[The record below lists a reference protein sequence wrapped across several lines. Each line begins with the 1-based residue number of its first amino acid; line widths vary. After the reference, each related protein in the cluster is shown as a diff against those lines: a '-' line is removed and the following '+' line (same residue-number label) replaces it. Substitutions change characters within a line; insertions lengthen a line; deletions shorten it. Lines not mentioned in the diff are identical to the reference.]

1 MKISKSLNN
10 LVFFFS
16 LFLFFEISLSYS
28 NEPVDIWDIKKLD
41 SEMAED
47 KIKKNNTST
56 ISSEIKIENNT
67 QTISSFDI
75 IGKQEMQLIGLY
87 DPQENNLDIDMWK
100 NTDGDQI
107 KSIMKK
113 IRTLNLSKDA
123 SEIYKVALLT
133 NSYLPNININK
144 KEFISFKQDFL
155 IKNKDLNL
163 IKNFLEKNKDIEGN
177 QKIIKFYLDTYL
189 VEGQETEACSLFND
203 LNIFVSDN
211 YIDKFKIYCLIK
223 LDKREDAQLYLD
235 LKKEDNFKDKSF
247 EKIFS
252 VLMGYEDK
260 KDIEISDKSIL
271 DFHLSRLTSTNF
283 NYVPGENTSKLI
295 WKYLSSNN
303 LLEKVNDIDLENIE
317 KINTIEKATHDG
329 NYSEEELFNLYKRF
343 NFTFDELLNVNEK
356 YKLMSNS
363 KGRALLYQRILLTY
377 DIDEKLK
384 LSKKLKK
391 YMKDD
396 EIDNAFYLELSKIL
410 KKIKIDDVPSDHTT
424 FYEKNL
430 INDITLNKNIK
441 FNNKILH
448 QSKLLNY
455 FIKDLNNEKIS
466 KDANEILKKIKSNKK
481 YKFSRKD
488 KILLDSLRYD
498 GVDIQKKYD
507 NLYEKDPNIP
517 TDLQVLINNNNI
529 GMILL
534 RLVEIIGEDQIEN
547 LGTETLYFIT
557 TVLNETN
564 LDNLRNKIIIKTLPN
579 RV

>member
-10 LVFFFS
+10 FIFFLS
-16 LFLFFEISLSYS
+16 LFLFFEISISYS
-28 NEPVDIWDIKKLD
+28 NEPVDIWDIKKID
-41 SEMAED
+41 SEIAKEE
-47 KIKKNNTST
+47 IGKNNVNI
-56 ISSEIKIENNT
+56 ISSNIESENNN

-87 DPQENNLDIDMWK
+87 DPQENNLNIDMWM

-107 KSIMKK
+107 KSIIKK
-113 IRTLNLSKDA
+113 INTLNLSVDA
-123 SEIYKVALLT
+123 SEIFKVALLT
-133 NSYLPNININK
+133 NSYLPNMNIK
-144 KEFISFKQDFL
+144 GQEFISFKQDFL
-155 IKNKDLNL
+155 IKNKDLEL
-163 IKNFLEKNKDIEGN
+163 IKIFLEKNRGIVGN
-177 QKIIKFYLDTYL
+177 QNLIKFYLDTYL
-189 VEGQETEACSLFND
+189 VKGEEIESCNLFND
-203 LNIFVSDN
+203 LNTFETDE

-223 LDKREDAQLYLD
+223 SEKKEEAQLYLD
-235 LKKEDNFKDKSF
+235 LKKENNFKDKYF

-252 VLMGYEDK
+252 ILMGYADKEDIK
-260 KDIEISDKSIL
+260 ISDKSVL
-271 DFHLSRLTSTNF
+271 DFHLSRLASDNF
-283 NYVPGENTSKLI
+283 SYVPSKNTSKLI

-303 LLEKVNDIDLENIE
+303 LLERVNDIDLENNE
-317 KINTIEKATHDG
+317 KIKTIEKATHDG
-329 NYSEEELFNLYKRF
+329 NYSEEDLFNLYKRF
-343 NFTFDELLNVNEK
+343 NFTLDELLNVNEK
-356 YKLMSNS
+356 YKLMSNH

-384 LSKKLKK
+384 LLKKLKK
-391 YMKDD
+391 YMIDD
-396 EIDNAFYLELSKIL
+396 EINNAFYLELSKIL
-410 KKIKIDDVPSDHTT
+410 NEIKIEDIPPDHTT
-424 FYEKNL
+424 FYKKNV
-430 INDITLNKNIK
+430 INEMDLNNNIK

-466 KDANEILKKIKSNKK
+466 KDTNEILKKIKSNKK
-481 YKFSRKD
+481 YIFSRKD

-498 GVDIQKKYD
+498 GINIQKKYD

-557 TVLNETN
+557 AVLNETN

>member
-10 LVFFFS
+10 FIFFLS
-16 LFLFFEISLSYS
+16 LFLFFEISISYS
-28 NEPVDIWDIKKLD
+28 NEPVDIWDIKKID
-41 SEMAED
+41 SEIAKEE
-47 KIKKNNTST
+47 IGKNNVNI
-56 ISSEIKIENNT
+56 ISSNIESENKN

-87 DPQENNLDIDMWK
+87 DPQENNLNIDMWM

-107 KSIMKK
+107 KSIIKK
-113 IRTLNLSKDA
+113 INTLNLSVDA

-133 NSYLPNININK
+133 NSYLPNINIDK

-155 IKNKDLNL
+155 IKNKDLDL

-203 LNIFVSDN
+203 LNIFVSNN

-223 LDKREDAQLYLD
+223 LEKREDAQLYLD

-384 LSKKLKK
+384 LSKKLKR

-410 KKIKIDDVPSDHTT
+410 KEIKIDDVPSDHTT

-430 INDITLNKNIK
+430 INDISLNKNIK

-498 GVDIQKKYD
+498 GIDIQKKYD

-557 TVLNETN
+557 AVLNETN

>member
-10 LVFFFS
+10 FIFFLS
-16 LFLFFEISLSYS
+16 LFLFFEISISYS
-28 NEPVDIWDIKKLD
+28 NEPVDIWDIKKID
-41 SEMAED
+41 SEIAKEE
-47 KIKKNNTST
+47 IGKNNVNI
-56 ISSEIKIENNT
+56 ISSNIESENNN

-75 IGKQEMQLIGLY
+75 IGKQEIQLIGLY
-87 DPQENNLDIDMWK
+87 DPQENNLNIDMWM

-107 KSIMKK
+107 KSIIKK
-113 IRTLNLSKDA
+113 INTLNLSVDA
-123 SEIYKVALLT
+123 SEIFKVALLT
-133 NSYLPNININK
+133 NSYLPNMNIK
-144 KEFISFKQDFL
+144 GQEFISFKQDFL
-155 IKNKDLNL
+155 IKNKDLEL
-163 IKNFLEKNKDIEGN
+163 IKIFLEKNRGIVGN
-177 QKIIKFYLDTYL
+177 QNLIKFYLDTYL
-189 VEGQETEACSLFND
+189 VKGEEIESCNLFND
-203 LNIFVSDN
+203 LNIFETDE
-211 YIDKFKIYCLIK
+211 YIEKFKIYCLIK
-223 LDKREDAQLYLD
+223 SEKKEEAQLYLD
-235 LKKEDNFKDKSF
+235 LKKENNFKDKYF

-252 VLMGYEDK
+252 ILMGYADKEDIK
-260 KDIEISDKSIL
+260 ISDKSVL
-271 DFHLSRLTSTNF
+271 DFHLSRLASDNF
-283 NYVPGENTSKLI
+283 SYVPSKNTSKLI

-303 LLEKVNDIDLENIE
+303 LLERVNDIDLENIE
-317 KINTIEKATHDG
+317 KIKTIEKATHDG
-329 NYSEEELFNLYKRF
+329 NYAEKDLFNLYKRF
-343 NFTFDELLNVNEK
+343 NFTLDELLNVNEK
-356 YKLMSNS
+356 YKLMSNH

-384 LSKKLKK
+384 LLKKLKK
-391 YMKDD
+391 YMIDD
-396 EIDNAFYLELSKIL
+396 EINNAFYLELSKIL
-410 KKIKIDDVPSDHTT
+410 NEIKIEDIPPDHTT
-424 FYEKNL
+424 FYKKNV
-430 INDITLNKNIK
+430 INEMDLNNNIK

-466 KDANEILKKIKSNKK
+466 KDTNEILKKIKSNKK
-481 YKFSRKD
+481 YIFSRKD

-498 GVDIQKKYD
+498 GINIQKKYD

-557 TVLNETN
+557 AVLNETN

>member
-1 MKISKSLNN
+1 MKILKSLNN
-10 LVFFFS
+10 FIFFLS
-16 LFLFFEISLSYS
+16 LFLFFEISISYS
-28 NEPVDIWDIKKLD
+28 NEPVDIWDIKKID
-41 SEMAED
+41 SEIAKEE
-47 KIKKNNTST
+47 IGKNNVNI
-56 ISSEIKIENNT
+56 ISSNIESENKN

-87 DPQENNLDIDMWK
+87 DPQENNLNIDMWM

-107 KSIMKK
+107 KSIIKK
-113 IRTLNLSKDA
+113 INTLNLSVDA
-123 SEIYKVALLT
+123 SEIFKVALLT
-133 NSYLPNININK
+133 NSYLPNMNIK
-144 KEFISFKQDFL
+144 GQEFISFKQDFL
-155 IKNKDLNL
+155 IKNKDLEL
-163 IKNFLEKNKDIEGN
+163 IKIFLEKNRGIVGN
-177 QKIIKFYLDTYL
+177 QNLIKFYLDTYL
-189 VEGQETEACSLFND
+189 VKGEEIESCNLFND
-203 LNIFVSDN
+203 LNIIETDE

-223 LDKREDAQLYLD
+223 SEKKEEAQLYLD
-235 LKKEDNFKDKSF
+235 LKKEGSFKDKYF

-252 VLMGYEDK
+252 ILMGYADKEDIK
-260 KDIEISDKSIL
+260 ISDKSVL
-271 DFHLSRLTSTNF
+271 DFHLSRLASDNF
-283 NYVPGENTSKLI
+283 SYVPSKNTSKLI

-303 LLEKVNDIDLENIE
+303 LLERVNDIDLENTE
-317 KINTIEKATHDG
+317 KIKTIEKATHDG
-329 NYSEEELFNLYKRF
+329 NYAEEDLFNLYKRF
-343 NFTFDELLNVNEK
+343 NFTLDELLNVNEK
-356 YKLMSNS
+356 YKLMSNH

-384 LSKKLKK
+384 LLKKLKK

-396 EIDNAFYLELSKIL
+396 EINNAFYLELSKIL
-410 KKIKIDDVPSDHTT
+410 NEIKIDDIPPDHTT
-424 FYEKNL
+424 FYKKNV
-430 INDITLNKNIK
+430 INEMDLNNNIK

-466 KDANEILKKIKSNKK
+466 KDTNEILKKIKSNKK
-481 YKFSRKD
+481 YIFSRKD

-498 GVDIQKKYD
+498 GINIQKKYD

-557 TVLNETN
+557 AVLNETN